1 MADIDIPVDS
11 EFLGGYVTS
20 DKLFVGKRWE
30 IDQNGLLSEKIFGP
44 TKNYRCTC
52 GKLSNK
58 LLDKGKTCPK
68 CHVVCG
74 DSTLRLHVFGKIKM
88 IFPVIK
94 PTKKNTFVKDILTS
108 KYKLIINP
116 IYNDLISNSNFF
128 LSINKNNTQI
138 KIVDEFIESNG
149 FIPIPLKITGI
160 FSFILAL
167 QFAATYLKNQKATE
181 LFTKNY
187 FITDLKVLP
196 PDVRP
201 IIVDYTKA
209 NEVRVTEIN
218 KHYCSLI
225 RLNKSNAVYEES
237 LNHDVAE
244 WSKQIKDYFLLH
256 DGKTFLSDYSI
267 QEYDNIASRY
277 QYYVDRVYDCVFGIL
292 SAKEGLIR
300 NSVLGKT
307 IDFSARSVITSN
319 PSLPIYQVKVSK
331 KILYK
336 LWHPYFLYYLT
347 AIKGYDY
354 DTCFEEFASKED
366 SYKDH
371 IFEFNEFLDW
381 MCYSDDDG
389 YEESEKNKNNFI
401 FKE

>member
-1 MADIDIPVDS
+1 MADIDIPIDS

-44 TKNYRCTC
+44 VKNYRCTC

-74 DSTLRLHVFGKIKM
+74 ESTLRLHVFGKIKM

-94 PTKKNTFVKDILTS
+94 PTKKNIFVKNILS
-108 KYKLIINP
+108 GKYKLIINP

-128 LSINKNNTQI
+128 LAISNNNTEL
-138 KIVDEFIESNG
+138 KIIDEFTFSPNC
-149 FIPIPLKITGI
+149 IPIPLKITGI

-167 QFAATYLKNQKATE
+167 QFGATYLKNKQALE
-181 LFTKNY
+181 FFCKNY

-209 NEVRVTEIN
+209 NEIRVTEIN
-218 KHYCSLI
+218 NHYASLI
-225 RLNKSNAVYEES
+225 RLNKTNNLYSENLE
-237 LNHDVAE
+237 HDVIE
-244 WSKQIKDYFLLH
+244 WLNQMKEYFISKNEKKYLTDY
-256 DGKTFLSDYSI
+256 TI
-267 QEYDNIASRY
+267 QEYDNITSRY
-277 QYYVDRVYDCVFGIL
+277 QYYADRVYDCVFNIL

-307 IDFSARSVITSN
+307 IDFSARSVITSD

-347 AIKGYDY
+347 SVENYDY
-354 DTCFEEFASKED
+354 DVCFEQFASKED

-371 IFEFNEFLDW
+371 TTEFNRFLNW
-381 MCYSDDDG
+381 MCNDD
-389 YEESEKNKNNFI
+389 N
-401 FKE
+401 